1 MVRGIPYQGGKMTRR
16 EYKKMGMH
24 YSVLECAQRDPNI
37 RAELVGLLDLI
48 GRARR
53 TKMLV
58 VVEGLWACYR
68 KLEGE

>member
-1 MVRGIPYQGGKMTRR
+1 MTRR
-16 EYKKMGMH
+16 QYKKMGMH
-24 YSVLECAQRDPNI
+24 YSVLECAQRDPDI

-53 TKMLV
+53 AGMLV

-68 KLEGE
+68 KLRKLGD